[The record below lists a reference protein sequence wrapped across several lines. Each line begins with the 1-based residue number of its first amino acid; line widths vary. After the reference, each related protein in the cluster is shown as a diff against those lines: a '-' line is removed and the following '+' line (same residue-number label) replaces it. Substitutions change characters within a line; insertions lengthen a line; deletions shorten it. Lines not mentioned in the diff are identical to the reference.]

1 MKPDSKNKPCKHNP
15 VKLGYLAHQE
25 WAEKK
30 IKHGAKQT
38 QCPKCGLWLF
48 KCEK

>member
-1 MKPDSKNKPCKHNP
+1 MKPKPCNHKP
-15 VKLGYLAHQE
+15 MKLSYLAWHE
-25 WAEKK
+25 WVDKK
-30 IKHGAKQT
+30 VRRGAKQT

>member
-1 MKPDSKNKPCKHNP
+1 MEAKTNNNCNHNQ
-15 VKLGYLAHQE
+15 VKLGYMQWHI
-25 WAEKK
+25 WAENK
-30 IKHGAKQT
+30 IKRGAKQT